1 MPTIQAP
8 VGGAKM
14 VFVMKRVTTQT
25 PHAEIK
31 SQGSVTGVVTTRV
44 EGCALVM
51 HLNVST
57 LVRTNQ
63 VLNHVKLDFLDV
75 HMVMSVSKVIRI
87 VSS

>member
-14 VFVMKRVTTQT
+14 KCVMKRVTTQT
-25 PHAEIK
+25 PHVEIK
-31 SQGSVTGVVTTRV
+31 SHVLVMGDVTTRV

-57 LVRTNQ
+57 LV
-63 VLNHVKLDFLDV
+63 
-75 HMVMSVSKVIRI
+75 
-87 VSS
+87 